1 MVSERQVSPGS
12 RENDSFPASH
22 PLAVGPL
29 GYQGWE
35 SAMKLVKK
43 ADVILALG
51 TRLNPFSA
59 LPQHGIEYWAG
70 SAKIVQ
76 VDANP
81 DMLGLAKPIDAG
93 ICGDARAVA
102 RQLIAALADHQAG
115 EAGRIRYG
123 VGII

>member
-59 LPQHGIEYWAG
+59 LPQHGI
-70 SAKIVQ
+70 
-76 VDANP
+76 
-81 DMLGLAKPIDAG
+81 
-93 ICGDARAVA
+93 
-102 RQLIAALADHQAG
+102 
-115 EAGRIRYG
+115 
-123 VGII
+123 